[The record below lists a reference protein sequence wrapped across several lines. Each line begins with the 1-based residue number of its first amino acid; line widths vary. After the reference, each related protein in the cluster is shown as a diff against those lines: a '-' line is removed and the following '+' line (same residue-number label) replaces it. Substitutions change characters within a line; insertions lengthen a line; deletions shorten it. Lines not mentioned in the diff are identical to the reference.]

1 MKETD
6 KGRQIITIKAKH
18 FFILIINPLNDQ
30 ITWKMNDLNSNENNS
45 KNYWETEI

>member
-1 MKETD
+1 MKERD

-18 FFILIINPLNDQ
+18 FFILIISPLNDQ